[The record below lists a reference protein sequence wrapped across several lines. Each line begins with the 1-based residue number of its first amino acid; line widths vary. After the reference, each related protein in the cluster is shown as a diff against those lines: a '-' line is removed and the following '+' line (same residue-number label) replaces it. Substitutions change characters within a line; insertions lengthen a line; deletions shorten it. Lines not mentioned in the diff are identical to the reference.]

1 MPVTLSLIENPN
13 PTSNP
18 NVFATILEILTCIGG
33 VVKGGPQAHPI
44 FRTIKASVFSTN
56 AQSRFASVVL
66 DLCAL
71 RARPDG
77 VLASP

>member
-18 NVFATILEILTCIGG
+18 NVFATILEILASRGG
-33 VVKGGPQAHPI
+33 VVKGGPRAHPI

-56 AQSRFASVVL
+56 TQSRFASVVL